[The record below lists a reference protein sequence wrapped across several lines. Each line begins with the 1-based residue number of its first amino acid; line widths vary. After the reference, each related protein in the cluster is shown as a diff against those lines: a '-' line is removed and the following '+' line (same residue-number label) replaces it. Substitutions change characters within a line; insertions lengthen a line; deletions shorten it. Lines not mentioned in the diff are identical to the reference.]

1 MLQPSHSNTS
11 LANLLASIGALFV
24 TYLVCSSL
32 IVPDLV
38 NKSLVEGNSL
48 SSGRYGI
55 TFPAIESIG
64 ELESDAVVTIGSSIL
79 QYATDGACISE
90 KLTTENTRVY
100 NLAISGANPYTE
112 MVQIPALAEMKP
124 RMVLLDLGP
133 NSLWD
138 FYESESLDDYIEFRF
153 TVLSITAE
161 LHAEGEWS
169 DLLRERDRKYIAN
182 SVYERMQLTSSHSQS
197 AFDELF
203 LKYFHDVL
211 DIPYYNRGMPE
222 IGSDAWLSYL
232 ETPNFMPPKFETW
245 NDSEVDNWFQ
255 ENMSK
260 KAKLGVYNPNPNG
273 TLNHQALNFMI
284 QTLTEAGIEVVLVA
298 PPHHP
303 QVYDYLQPGQIDGHN
318 ATLKFFEQ
326 TYGVQS
332 LNWYWE
338 TWEPGMFRDSNHL
351 GDLGREYYCE
361 RMAVEL
367 NHLLEG

>member
-1 MLQPSHSNTS
+1 MARHSHSTIS
-11 LANLLASIGALFV
+11 LESLVASIGVFFV

-32 IVPDLV
+32 IVPDIV

-64 ELESDAVVTIGSSIL
+64 ELDSDAIVTIGSSIL
-79 QYATDGACISE
+79 QYATDGTCISE
-90 KLTTENTRVY
+90 RLTPDNTRVY

-112 MVQIPALAEMKP
+112 MVQIPALADMKP

-133 NSLWD
+133 NSLWS

-153 TVLSITAE
+153 NVLSITAE

-169 DLLRERDRKYIAN
+169 DLLREQDRNYIAN
-182 SVYERMQLTSSHSQS
+182 SVYERMQLTTSYSQT

-203 LKYFHDVL
+203 LKRFHEVL

-232 ETPNFMPPKFETW
+232 ETPDFLPPKFETW
-245 NDSEVDNWFQ
+245 NEFEVDNWFQ
-255 ENMSK
+255 ENMTK
-260 KAKLGVYNPNPNG
+260 KAKAGVYNPNSDG
-273 TLNHQALNFMI
+273 TLNHDALNFI
-284 QTLTEAGIEVVLVA
+284 IRTLTEADIEVILVA

-303 QVYDYLQPGQIDGHN
+303 RVYDYLQPGQIDGHN
-318 ATLKFFEQ
+318 ATLESFEEA
-326 TYGVQS
+326 YGVKS

-338 TWEPGMFRDSNHL
+338 SWEPGMFRDRNHL